1 MGTNRLGDA
10 SSAYLQSAA
19 HQPVWWHA
27 WGPEAFER
35 ARETDRPVLLD
46 IGAVW
51 CHWCHVMDEE
61 SYENPALAE
70 FLNTHFVCVKV
81 DRDERPDVDARYQR
95 AVQAI
100 TRQGGWPL
108 TGFLTP
114 EAELFFGGTYF
125 PPEPAHGRPSFR
137 QVLERVEEVWR
148 TERASVARQATSL
161 RETLIGYLDET
172 APGEVTSLAL
182 ADAGHRILA
191 AADRVHGGFGASPK
205 FPHPA
210 TLLFLL
216 HRWCDAP
223 EATLQ
228 AVIERTLDGMA
239 NGGFR
244 DLLGGGF
251 HRYSVDQRWVIP
263 HFEKMAS
270 DNAELLTVFA
280 AAGALFRRADWLEA
294 AADVVRWTCE
304 VLARPDGGF
313 GASQDADRGPGDD
326 GSYFTW
332 SAEEIRSV
340 LAGAEYELAVTR
352 FGVGTH
358 GRMPHDPVRNVLFR
372 AATPEELARRFS
384 LSAAEVQSMLT
395 LIEGRLGAARLTRP
409 TPFVDPTVYTNW
421 NAMLA
426 GALLRAG
433 PALGSDTAVGH
444 GLNALE
450 RLSREQGS
458 GDRVGHLPGG
468 APGLLDDPV
477 QCAASALDAFEVTGR
492 LRWLT
497 WAGALMDRTWEDH
510 WDGEGGGFQDIAR
523 DRKGEGLLTA
533 PAKPIQ
539 DSPNA
544 SPNGVAG
551 VTLARLYE
559 HTREERWRERH
570 RALVTAFG
578 GLGSQLGLF
587 ASAYLL
593 AADWLVHPAIH
604 LLITGPEGD
613 AAADQL
619 HNRALAV
626 FLPRR
631 VVTRL
636 LPGADPSRLTPA
648 LRALVPQAAEVRAIA
663 CAGERCLAPA
673 ARPEEWN
680 DRLRSL
686 VPAAGSGDYNSLP

>member
-1 MGTNRLGDA
+1 MGTNRLGEA

-27 WGPEAFER
+27 WGPEPFER

-70 FLNTHFVCVKV
+70 FLNAHFVCVKV
-81 DRDERPDVDARYQR
+81 DRDERPDVDTRYQR

-125 PPEPAHGRPSFR
+125 PPEPAQGRPSFR
-137 QVLERVEEVWR
+137 QILERVEEVWR
-148 TERASVARQATSL
+148 TERASVARQATAL
-161 RETLIGYLDET
+161 RETLTGYLDET

-191 AADRVHGGFGASPK
+191 AADRIHGGFGLRPK

-210 TLLFLL
+210 TLVFLL

-223 EATLQ
+223 EATLRT
-228 AVIERTLDGMA
+228 VLERTLDGMA
-239 NGGFR
+239 HGGFR

-251 HRYSVDQRWVIP
+251 HRYSVDERWIIP

-270 DNAELLTVFA
+270 DNAELLTTFA

-294 AADVVRWTCE
+294 ASEVGRWIGE
-304 VLARPDGGF
+304 VLALPGGGF
-313 GASQDADRGPGDD
+313 GASQDADRGSGDD

-332 SAEEIRSV
+332 SAEEIRGVVTES
-340 LAGAEYELAVTR
+340 EYELAIAR
-352 FGVGTH
+352 YGIGTH
-358 GRMPHDPVRNVLFR
+358 GRMPHDPGRNVLFR
-372 AATPEELARRFS
+372 AATPEELGARFN
-384 LSAAEVQSMLT
+384 LAAGVVESMLT
-395 LIEGRLGAARLTRP
+395 LIDGRLRAARRSRP
-409 TPFVDPTVYTNW
+409 APFVDPTAYTNW

-433 PALGSDTAVGH
+433 PALGSEMAIRH
-444 GLNALE
+444 GLETLE
-450 RLSREQGS
+450 RLRRESGS
-458 GDRVGHLPGG
+458 GPRVSHLPGVV
-468 APGLLDDPV
+468 PGLLDDPV
-477 QCAASALDAFEVTGR
+477 QCAASALEAFEMTGETG
-492 LRWLT
+492 WLD
-497 WAGALMDRTWEDH
+497 WAQGLMDQVWADH
-510 WDGEGGGFQDIAR
+510 WDGERGGLLDIAR
-523 DRKGEGLLTA
+523 DRGGEGLLSA

-570 RALVTAFG
+570 RALVNAFG
-578 GLGSQLGLF
+578 GLGSHLGLF

-593 AADWLVHPAIH
+593 AADWLVHPPVH
-604 LLITGPEGD
+604 LVITGPAGD
-613 AAADQL
+613 AVADLL
-619 HNRALAV
+619 HRRALAA

-631 VVTRL
+631 VVIRL
-636 LPGADPSRLTPA
+636 LPGTDPARLTPA
-648 LRALVPQAAEVRAIA
+648 LRALVPEADQVRAIA
-663 CAGERCLAPA
+663 CAGDRCLAPA
-673 ARPEEWN
+673 VDPEEWSA
-680 DRLRSL
+680 RLRSI
-686 VPAAGSGDYNSLP
+686 VPAEGSSD

>member
-1 MGTNRLGDA
+1 MSTNRLSEA
-10 SSAYLQSAA
+10 SSAYLRSAA
-19 HQPVWWHA
+19 QQPVWWHA
-27 WGPEAFER
+27 WGPEPFER

-70 FLNTHFVCVKV
+70 FLNAHFVCVKV
-81 DRDERPDVDARYQR
+81 DRDERPDVDTRYQR

-108 TGFLTP
+108 TGFLTT

-125 PPEPAHGRPSFR
+125 PPDPAHGRPSFR
-137 QVLERVEEVWR
+137 QILERVEEVWR
-148 TERASVARQATSL
+148 TERESVARQARALS
-161 RETLIGYLDET
+161 ETLSGYFDET
-172 APGEVTSLAL
+172 APGDVTSPAL

-210 TLLFLL
+210 TLLFLM

-223 EATLQ
+223 EPTLR
-228 AVIERTLDGMA
+228 AAIERTLDGMA

-251 HRYSVDQRWVIP
+251 HRYSVDERWIIP

-280 AAGALFRRADWLEA
+280 AAGTLFQRADWLDA
-294 AADVVRWTCE
+294 AGEVVRWAGE
-304 VLARPDGGF
+304 VLARPGGGF
-313 GASQDADRGPGDD
+313 GASQDADLGRGDD
-326 GSYFTW
+326 GNYFTW
-332 SAEEIRSV
+332 SAEEIQSA
-340 LAGAEYELAVTR
+340 LSETEFELAIAR
-352 FGVGTH
+352 YGVGTH
-358 GRMPHDPVRNVLFR
+358 GRMPHDPSRNVLFR
-372 AATPEELARRFS
+372 AAPPEELARRFD
-384 LSAAEVQSMLT
+384 LPTGAVQSMLT
-395 LIEGRLGAARLTRP
+395 LIEARLRTARLSRP
-409 TPFVDPTVYTNW
+409 APFVDPTAYTNW

-433 PALGSDTAVGH
+433 PALGSDAAVRH
-444 GLNALE
+444 GLDALE
-450 RLSREQGS
+450 RLLREQGS
-458 GDRVGHLPGG
+458 ADRVGHLPGG
-468 APGLLDDPV
+468 AVGLLDDPV
-477 QCAASALDAFEVTGR
+477 QCAASALDAFEVSGDTG
-492 LRWLT
+492 WLS
-497 WAGALMDRTWEDH
+497 WAVALMDRVWEDH
-510 WDGEGGGFQDIAR
+510 WDGERGGFLDIAR
-523 DRKGEGLLTA
+523 GCAGEGLLAA

-544 SPNGVAG
+544 SANGVAG

-559 HTREERWRERH
+559 HTREDRWRERH
-570 RALVTAFG
+570 RALVGAFG
-578 GLGSQLGLF
+578 GLDSHLGLF

-593 AADWLVHPAIH
+593 AADWLVHPAVH
-604 LLITGPEGD
+604 LLITGPPGD
-613 AAADQL
+613 PVAEQL
-619 HNRALAV
+619 HRRALAA

-636 LPGADPSRLTPA
+636 LPGADPARLTPA
-648 LRALVPQAAEVRAIA
+648 LRALAPLADQVRAIA

-673 ARPEEWN
+673 AGPEEWS

-686 VPAAGSGDYNSLP
+686 VPAAGAND